1 MAKITV
7 YAFRGHEPLNEE
19 NPVSSVKATPQKIQ
33 ALGYAAVDGT
43 AQVIEESALNDEEF
57 YEPDGDSTSQ

>member
-7 YAFRGHEPLNEE
+7 YAFQGHEPARDGHQ
-19 NPVSSVKATPQKIQ
+19 VSSVKATREKIQ
-33 ALGYAAVDGT
+33 ALGYTVVNDS

-57 YEPDGDSTSQ
+57 FEPDGDSTSQ